1 MPTSHELSRPT
12 DGLRLGQTVHLTHPV
27 HHRHEGLVPGKI
39 TKIGSQYLHVKT
51 HRMLRFD
58 RDTGREVDAALTPQ
72 QLGRLYPDPQVY
84 HDAARLEANKLRILE
99 ELPARIP
106 MLSLAQSDAL
116 IQLLDDVKHQRTT
129 S

>member
-1 MPTSHELSRPT
+1 MTQTTPRDIRHQT
-12 DGLRLGQTVHLTHPV
+12 DQLRLGQTVHLTHPV
-27 HHRHEGLVPGKI
+27 HHRYEGLVPGKI

-58 RDTGREVDAALTPQ
+58 RDTGREVDATLTPQ

-84 HDAARLEANKLRILE
+84 HDSARLEANKLRILE

-106 MLSLAQSDAL
+106 MLSLAQSDQL
-116 IQLLDDVKHQRTT
+116 IALLDDIKHQR
-129 S
+129 